1 MLPLRIGRPEGRPLR
16 LLCLGAHSDDIEIG
30 CGGTVMT
37 LIGAGA
43 VECTWAV
50 FAAGDPVRREE
61 ALRSADRFLQGAA
74 AQRVVSHAFRDAWF
88 PAAWGEIKAA
98 VEALKDFEPDL
109 ILTHRRDDRHQ
120 DHRLLAELTWNAF
133 RNHLVLEY
141 EIPKYEGDL
150 GQPNVYVPLAP
161 EVADRKLA
169 ILLEEFAS
177 QRGRGWFDEATF
189 RGLMRL
195 RGLECAAP
203 SGWAEAHHAPK
214 TCLEGDMRPNG
225 PA

>member
-30 CGGTVMT
+30 CGGTVLT

-43 VECTWAV
+43 VECRWVV
-50 FAAGDPVRREE
+50 FAAGDPVRKAE
-61 ALRSADRFLQGAA
+61 AQRSADRFLEGAA
-74 AQRVVSHAFRDAWF
+74 GQQVVAHAFRDAWF

-120 DHRLLAELTWNAF
+120 DHRLLAELTWNTF

-161 EVADRKLA
+161 EVADRKVA

-177 QRGRGWFDEATF
+177 QRHRGWFGEATF
-189 RGLMRL
+189 RGMMRL
-195 RGLECAAP
+195 RGVEAAT
-203 SGWAEAHHAPK
+203 GWAEAFHGHKLSLDGA
-214 TCLEGDMRPNG
+214 ES
-225 PA
+225 